1 MKICSEFTA
10 FFILKQTLFILKQ
23 KTLAAA
29 GLIRV
34 LVIVS
39 RYLASP
45 VYSLLLVIQLS
56 TDRLRSYWT
65 EL

>member
-1 MKICSEFTA
+1 MV
-10 FFILKQTLFILKQ
+10 KQ

-45 VYSLLLVIQLS
+45 VYSLLSAIQLS